1 MTRSNK
7 LLFSVLAM
15 IVILACNVAG
25 GQAPTSAPDFVA
37 TITAQALLIPP
48 PQPSDQPSP
57 IVIVISTTPEPP
69 TQVIFTDTPIPTF
82 TITLTPTPGIT
93 TLTVS
98 ADTNCRSGPGK
109 EYDYLGALLIG
120 KTAEVVGKN
129 TATGY
134 WIIKN
139 PERAGNCWLWGNYA
153 TVSGDTS
160 MLQEFPIPATPTP
173 SAPSA
178 VKGLQANKI
187 CFFNGVSY
195 DLNGFI
201 SWEDVSNEEG
211 YRIYLNNVVLMGVP
225 ANTTTA
231 AIPNLLVQPGI
242 SIKMSVEA
250 YNPAGKSAK
259 KSVEIVCP

>member
-1 MTRSNK
+1 MTRSNR
-7 LLFSVLAM
+7 LLFSVFAM

-25 GQAPTSAPDFVA
+25 GQTPTSAPDFVA
-37 TITAQALLIPP
+37 TITAQAQLIPTN
-48 PQPSDQPSP
+48 QIDQPTP
-57 IVIVISTTPEPP
+57 GVIVITATLEPP
-69 TQVIFTDTPIPTF
+69 TQILFTDTPIPSAT
-82 TITLTPTPGIT
+82 TTLTPSPSIT
-93 TLTVS
+93 TLSVS
-98 ADTNCRSGPGK
+98 ADTNCRSGPSK

-120 KTAEVVGKN
+120 QTAEVVGKS

-160 MLQEFPIPATPTP
+160 RLAEFPIPPTPTP
-173 SAPSA
+173 SAPNA
-178 VKGLQANKI
+178 VKGLVANKI

-211 YRIYLNNVVLMGVP
+211 YRIYFNDVVLMGVP
-225 ANTTTA
+225 ANTTIA

>member
-1 MTRSNK
+1 MTKSNK
-7 LLFSVLAM
+7 LLSSGLTM
-15 IVILACNVAG
+15 IVILACNIAG
-25 GQAPTSAPDFVA
+25 GQTPAGAPDFAA
-37 TITAQALLIPP
+37 TITAQALLI
-48 PQPSDQPSP
+48 QPSP
-57 IVIVISTTPEPP
+57 IVIVVSTTPEPP
-69 TQVIFTDTPIPTF
+69 AQINSTDTPIPAA
-82 TITLTPTPGIT
+82 TITLTPSPGIT

-98 ADTNCRSGPGK
+98 ANTNCRSGPGK

-120 KTAEVVGKN
+120 KSAEVVGKN
-129 TATGY
+129 TTSGY

-160 MLQEFPIPATPTP
+160 TLQEFPIPATPTP
-173 SAPSA
+173 SAPNA
-178 VKGLQANKI
+178 VKGLTANKI
-187 CFFNGVSY
+187 CFFNGVNY

-211 YRIYLNNVVLMGVP
+211 YRIYLNGAVFMGVP
-225 ANTTTA
+225 ADTVNA
-231 AIPNLLVQPGI
+231 AIPNLIVVPGG
-242 SIKMSVEA
+242 SIKMAVEA